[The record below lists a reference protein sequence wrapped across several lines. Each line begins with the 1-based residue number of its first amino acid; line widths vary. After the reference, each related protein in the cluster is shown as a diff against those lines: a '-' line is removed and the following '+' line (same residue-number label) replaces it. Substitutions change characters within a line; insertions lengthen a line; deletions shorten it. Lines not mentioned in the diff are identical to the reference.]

1 MLFIVILAIL
11 IAFSYEPPLE
21 AWQITPASSAVAGV
35 AAMVAVN
42 WILAEAFAQLTVRRI
57 VRWPDSRG
65 ATLRSHQRLRWAHGA
80 VLLGGFLAVV
90 FGLDWPAVVRETWG
104 LGGWVLVD
112 DLAVLAPFLASVVVS
127 HLAHC
132 RVEHAAR
139 SCIAGDA
146 ALAGRPSLVRDVDF
160 LLRHQLGVLLG
171 PLFLLLTAQ
180 DVVSLVVGGTSM
192 QAPAELVV
200 GLGGL
205 AAVLIFAP
213 VLLRWLWRARPL
225 PAGPLRERLE
235 AMARR
240 LRFRASD
247 ILIWNTHGMVIN
259 AAVAGILPRPRYVL
273 LSDALLDA
281 LGPDEIEAVFGHEVG
296 HIRHHHLWFYIGF
309 LQGATVFLLA
319 LMVAVRGLVE
329 TLLGGTA
336 ASQAVWLGQ
345 GLLLPL
351 GCSAL
356 YFGVFFGFL
365 SRRFERQ
372 ADLFGCRAISCGR
385 RDCGGTHQPA
395 EGGPGAVAICPTAI
409 ATFVATLERI
419 ALLNGSPR
427 ELRSW
432 RHFSIAKRVEFLRR
446 VAVEPGLERRFQ
458 AVVVTLKVLVLAAIV
473 AAGWWAWFKSP
484 ELVAQL
490 LEPLP

>member
-11 IAFSYEPPLE
+11 IAFSYQPPPDL
-21 AWQITPASSAVAGV
+21 WQITPATSALAGV
-35 AAMVAVN
+35 AAMLAVN
-42 WILAEAFAQLTVRRI
+42 WVLAEAFAELTVRRLA
-57 VRWPDSRG
+57 RSADSHG
-65 ATLRSHQRLRWAHGA
+65 ATLRSHQRLRWAHSV
-80 VLLGGFLAVV
+80 VLLTGFLAVV

-104 LGGWVLVD
+104 LGRWVLVD
-112 DLAVLAPFLASVVVS
+112 DVAVLCPFLASLIAS

-139 SCIAGDA
+139 SCLPGDTGMV
-146 ALAGRPSLVRDVDF
+146 AGRRWRGRDLDF

-171 PLFLLLTAQ
+171 PLFLLLAAQ
-180 DVVSLVVGGTSM
+180 DVVDLAVGGTRL
-192 QAPAELVV
+192 QGPVELAV

-205 AAVLIFAP
+205 AAVLVFAP

-225 PAGPLRERLE
+225 PAGPMRDRLE

-240 LRFRASD
+240 LRFSASD
-247 ILIWNTHGMVIN
+247 ILIWDTHGTVIN

-281 LGPDEIEAVFGHEVG
+281 LRPDEIEAVFGHEVG

-319 LMVAVRGLVE
+319 IMIAVRGVVE
-329 TLLGGTA
+329 ALLGSSAG
-336 ASQAVWLGQ
+336 SQIAWLGQ

-372 ADLFGCRAISCGR
+372 ADIFGCRAISCGH
-385 RDCGGTHQPA
+385 RDCGDAHQPT
-395 EGGPGAVAICPTAI
+395 ESSSGPVAICPTAI

-427 ELRSW
+427 DLRSW
-432 RHFSIAKRVEFLRR
+432 RHFSIAKRVEFLCR
-446 VAVEPGLERRFQ
+446 VALDPGLERRFQ
-458 AVVVTLKVLVLAAIV
+458 AVVVALKVLVLTAIV
-473 AAGWWAWFKSP
+473 AAGSWAWLRSP
-484 ELVAQL
+484 VLAELLA
-490 LEPLP
+490 PMP